1 MSRLLARSLVLAA
14 LAAAVL
20 PAHAYASLTT
30 FQSYT
35 GTVGY
40 STDGFGSL
48 SNTGT
53 ISASVPAG
61 STVLAAYLYT
71 ATFRNP
77 TNAGIGSTLNGNP
90 VAYGPAV
97 ANPSS
102 GACCLLASARADV
115 TALVSSVIN
124 GGPGGIYNFSVTEA
138 SASQDGEALVVVYSN
153 PALPVATVGI
163 LDGFSNVAGDNTA
176 INFLNPLDPTAPGF
190 FAEMIIGDSFSCC
203 GQQSTI
209 AVNGTTITNTA
220 GNNDD
225 GAEIA
230 DGSLITVGGFNDP
243 FSPMLPSYEN
253 DHERYNL
260 VPFVTLGNTSINV
273 FTRNPD
279 ATDNIFLAAFY
290 VSGIAGIN
298 QPPPTGVPDQ
308 GDTLLLMGLGL
319 AVLGVASFRRV

>member
-1 MSRLLARSLVLAA
+1 MSRLFGRSLVLAA
-14 LAAAVL
+14 LAVAVL
-20 PAHAYASLTT
+20 PAHADASLTT

-71 ATFRNP
+71 ATFSNP
-77 TNAGIGSTLNGNP
+77 THAGIGSTLNGNP

-97 ANPSS
+97 PNAT
-102 GACCLLASARADV
+102 ACCGLASARADV

-124 GGPGGIYNFSVTEA
+124 GGPGGIYNFSITEA
-138 SASQDGEALVVVYSN
+138 SATQDGEALVVVYSN
-153 PALPVATVGI
+153 PALPIATVGI
-163 LDGFSNVAGDNTA
+163 LDGFSSVGGDNTA

-209 AVNGTTITNTA
+209 SVNGTTITNTA

-225 GAEIA
+225 GAEVA
-230 DGSLITVGGFNDP
+230 NGSLITVGGFNDP

-260 VPFVTLGNTSINV
+260 VPFIMLGSTSINV
-273 FTRNPD
+273 FTQNPSTD
-279 ATDNIFLAAFY
+279 DNIFLAAFY

-298 QPPPTGVPDQ
+298 EPPPTGVPDQ

>member
-14 LAAAVL
+14 LAVAVL

-40 STDGFGSL
+40 STDGFGST

-53 ISASVPAG
+53 ISASVPVG

-71 ATFRNP
+71 TTFFNP
-77 TNAGIGSTLNGNP
+77 THTGVGSTLNGNP

-97 ANPSS
+97 VNAST
-102 GACCLLASARADV
+102 CCQLASARADV
-115 TALVSSVIN
+115 TAIVSSVIN
-124 GGPGGIYNFSVTEA
+124 GGPGGVYNFTVTEA
-138 SASQDGEALVVVYSN
+138 NASQDGEALVVVYSN
-153 PALPVATVGI
+153 PTLPIATVGI
-163 LDGFSNVAGDNTA
+163 LDGFSSVGGDNTA

-203 GQQSTI
+203 GQMSTI
-209 AVNGTTITNTA
+209 AVNGTTITNSA
-220 GNNDD
+220 GNFDD
-225 GAEIA
+225 GAQEA
-230 DGSLITVGGFNDP
+230 NGSLITVGGFNDP
-243 FSPMLPSYEN
+243 FSPLLPSYAN

-260 VPFVTLGNTSINV
+260 VPFVTLGSTSINV
-273 FTRNPD
+273 FTQNPSAD
-279 ATDNIFLAAFY
+279 DNIFLAAFY

-298 QPPPTGVPDQ
+298 EPPPTGVPDQ

-319 AVLGVASFRRV
+319 AVLGVASFRRL